1 MSGKLLI
8 FDSHPVQYKAPV
20 YQQIAK
26 LKPGALK
33 VIYCT
38 DCSVRGH
45 RDRDFGQVV
54 AWDTPLLDGY
64 EYLVLNNERGV
75 PLQGFRSLTGRG
87 IHRLLKS
94 EKPAAVLISQFLY
107 EADFFT
113 YLSCLA
119 LRIPIWI
126 RHETQDEAFQRK
138 PWKRMLRALAYRFI
152 YRGISHAFFIG
163 KLNRE
168 HLLRHGI
175 AERRLSSAPY
185 CVDSPFSEMNADS
198 KAASRREVRVK
209 LGISD
214 AETVVLFS
222 GKLIPKKAPDLI
234 LEAFARLSAERRAST
249 RIVFL
254 GSGIMLDELQKSGER
269 FPGRVIFAGFVN
281 QRDLPGYYLAAD
293 MLVLPSRRMG
303 ETWGLVVNE
312 ALHAGCGVVVS
323 DAVGSHREFGDWERV
338 RVIQEGD
345 AGACS
350 RAIEELASFPR
361 SFDWCA
367 RAMEGYTVRAAAT
380 AIVSRLESELS
391 KQREMP

>member
-1 MSGKLLI
+1 MSGKLFI

-20 YQQIAK
+20 YQQFAK
-26 LKPGALK
+26 LKTGALK

-45 RDRDFGQVV
+45 RDRDFGQIV

-64 EYLVLNNERGV
+64 DHLVLNNERGV

-87 IHRLLKS
+87 IHRLLKN
-94 EKPAAVLISQFLY
+94 ERPAAVLISQFLY
-107 EADFFT
+107 EADLFT
-113 YLSCLA
+113 YLSCLL

-126 RHETQDEAFQRK
+126 RHETQDEAFLRK
-138 PWKRMLRALAYRFI
+138 PWKRILRALAYRII
-152 YRGISHAFFIG
+152 YREVAHAFFVG
-163 KLNRE
+163 QLNRE
-168 HLLRHGI
+168 HLLRYGMK
-175 AERRLSSAPY
+175 EGELSFAPY
-185 CVDSPFSEMNADS
+185 CVDSPFPEMNAAS
-198 KAASRREVRVK
+198 KAASRREMRAK

-214 AETVVLFS
+214 EETVVLFS

-234 LEAFARLSAERRAST
+234 LEAFSRLSAERRAAT

-254 GSGIMLDELQKSGER
+254 GSGIMLDALKKTAEQ

-312 ALHAGCGVVVS
+312 ALHAGCGVIVS
-323 DAVGSHREFGDWERV
+323 NAVGSHREFGDWERV

-345 AGACS
+345 AAACS
-350 RAIEELASFPR
+350 RAIEELTAFPR

-367 RAMEGYTVRAAAT
+367 RAMEGYTVQAAAR
-380 AIVSRLESELS
+380 AIVARLESELG
-391 KQREMP
+391 KKTKLP

>member
-20 YQQIAK
+20 YQQFAK

-64 EYLVLNNERGV
+64 DHLVLNNERGV

-87 IHRLLKS
+87 IYRLLKS
-94 EKPAAVLISQFLY
+94 ERPAAVLISQFLY
-107 EADFFT
+107 EADLFT
-113 YLSCLA
+113 YLSCLL

-126 RHETQDEAFQRK
+126 RHETQDEAFQRT
-138 PWKRMLRALAYRFI
+138 PWKRILRALAYRCI
-152 YRGISHAFFIG
+152 YRGVSHAFFIG
-163 KLNRE
+163 QLNRE
-168 HLLRHGI
+168 HLVRHGI
-175 AERRLSSAPY
+175 KESRLSFAPY
-185 CVDSPFSEMNADS
+185 CVDSPFPEMSAES
-198 KAASRREVRVK
+198 KTASRREMRAT

-234 LEAFARLSAERRAST
+234 LEAFSHLSAERRAAT

-254 GSGIMLDELQKSGER
+254 GSGIMLDELKKTAER
-269 FPGRVIFAGFVN
+269 FSGRVIFAGFVN
-281 QRDLPGYYLAAD
+281 QRELPGYYLAAD

-312 ALHAGCGVVVS
+312 ALHAGCGVIVS
-323 DAVGSHREFGDWERV
+323 NAVGSHREFGNWERV

-345 AGACS
+345 ASACS
-350 RAIEELASFPR
+350 RAIEELAAFPR
-361 SFDWCA
+361 CFDWCA
-367 RAMEGYTVRAAAT
+367 HAMDGYTVRTAAS
-380 AIVSRLESELS
+380 AIVSKLESELS
-391 KQREMP
+391 GKTKLP

>member
-26 LKPGALK
+26 LRPGALK

-64 EYLVLNNERGV
+64 DHLVLNNERGV
-75 PLQGFRSLTGRG
+75 PLQGFRSLTGHG
-87 IHRLLKS
+87 IYRLLKS
-94 EKPAAVLISQFLY
+94 ERPAAVLISQFLY
-107 EADFFT
+107 EADLFA
-113 YLSCLA
+113 YCSCLL

-138 PWKRMLRALAYRFI
+138 PWKRILRSLAYRWI
-152 YRGISHAFFIG
+152 YRGVSHAFFIG
-163 KLNRE
+163 QLNRE
-168 HLLRHGI
+168 HLRRHGSD
-175 AERRLSSAPY
+175 ERSLSFAPY
-185 CVDSPFSEMNADS
+185 CVDSPFPEMTAES
-198 KAASRREVRVK
+198 KAAGRREVRAK
-209 LGISD
+209 LGI
-214 AETVVLFS
+214 AEHETVVLFS
-222 GKLIPKKAPDLI
+222 GKLIAKKAPDLI
-234 LEAFARLSAERRAST
+234 LEAFSHLSAGRQAVT

-254 GSGIMLDELQKSGER
+254 GSGVMLDDLKRRAER

-281 QRDLPGYYLAAD
+281 QRELPGYYLAAD

-312 ALHAGCGVVVS
+312 ALHAGCGVIVS
-323 DAVGSHREFGDWERV
+323 DAVGSHREFGGWERV
-338 RVIQEGD
+338 EVIQEGD
-345 AGACS
+345 ASACA
-350 RAIEELASFPR
+350 RAIEKLAAYPR

-367 RAMEGYTVRAAAT
+367 GAMDRYTVRAAAG
-380 AIVSRLESELS
+380 AIVSKLESELN
-391 KQREMP
+391 RETKLP

>member
-64 EYLVLNNERGV
+64 ESLVLNNERGV

-87 IHRLLKS
+87 IYRLLKK
-94 EKPAAVLISQFLY
+94 ERPAAVLISQFLY
-107 EADFFT
+107 EADLFA
-113 YLSCLA
+113 YCSCLL

-126 RHETQDEAFQRK
+126 RHETQDDAFRRK
-138 PWKRMLRALAYRFI
+138 PWKAALRALAYRMM
-152 YRGISHAFFIG
+152 YCGVSHAFFIG
-163 KLNRE
+163 QLNRE
-168 HLLRHGI
+168 HLLRFGMK
-175 AERRLSSAPY
+175 ESRLSFAPY
-185 CVDSPFSEMNADS
+185 CVDSPFPEMSGES
-198 KAASRREVRVK
+198 KAAGRGEMRAK
-209 LGISD
+209 LGI
-214 AETVVLFS
+214 AEHETVVLFS
-222 GKLIPKKAPDLI
+222 GKLIAKKAPDLVI
-234 LEAFARLSAERRAST
+234 EALGRLGEARRATT
-249 RIVFL
+249 RVVFL
-254 GSGIMLDELQKSGER
+254 GSGIMMDELKRLAER
-269 FPGRVIFAGFVN
+269 FAGRVIFAGFVN

-312 ALHAGCGVVVS
+312 ALHAGCGVIVS
-323 DAVGSHREFGDWERV
+323 SAVGSHREFGKWERV
-338 RVIQEGD
+338 RVIAEGD
-345 AGACS
+345 AEGCAK
-350 RAIEELASFPR
+350 AIEELAAYPR
-361 SFDWCA
+361 SFEWCA
-367 RAMEGYTVRAAAT
+367 PAMEAYSVRAAAT
-380 AIVSRLESELS
+380 AIVSRLECELS
-391 KQREMP
+391 KTTKAP